1 MKHAARKSR
10 AATNGTLNG
19 GGCMAMGSPKPPAR
33 PRPARLRRA
42 VRAVPAL
49 ALLLAA
55 APGASAFHD
64 GGVAS
69 CERCHVMHD
78 AVPGQVA
85 FDGPR
90 PLLLASSST
99 DLCLACHGDGGV
111 MGLNPLQPPREL
123 GAGNF
128 VFLLED
134 DLFDGPDPLAPR
146 LPGEAAGHS
155 IVSPALGLAADSRW
169 NSAPGGTFPSA
180 ALGCTSCHDPHGS
193 ASFRMLHGVGPVQ
206 GGVGNFTYPA
216 PAGAGLPATDP
227 AAVESRL
234 AHSAYISGMTRWC
247 ANCHGFYHDQ
257 GASGFEHPVD
267 ELLDS
272 GERRRYE
279 MYDGDANATGGMAAT
294 SYLPEVPYEA
304 ADATINGTSGPGAT
318 GRIHCLSCHR
328 AHASSAPASGRWDF
342 NVLHLAQDG
351 VASGSW
357 PLPSPYPDA
366 GQGQLC
372 RKCHGQNHDQGLAC
386 LSCHREGDSGIT
398 PMAP

>member
-1 MKHAARKSR
+1 ML
-10 AATNGTLNG
+10 TG
-19 GGCMAMGSPKPPAR
+19 GEFMAMTSPGTCDRSAVST
-33 PRPARLRRA
+33 RRCVA
-42 VRAVPAL
+42 GIAA
-49 ALLLAA
+49 ACWLLLATV
-55 APGASAFHD
+55 PGAGAFHD
-64 GGVAS
+64 GGVAT

-90 PLLLASSST
+90 PLLLAASST
-99 DLCLACHGDGGV
+99 DLCLMCHGDGGV

-155 IVSPALGLAADSRW
+155 IVSPALGLTADSRW
-169 NSAPGGTFPSA
+169 DRAPGGSFPSA
-180 ALGCTSCHDPHGS
+180 ALGCTSCHDPHGN
-193 ASFRMLHGVGPVQ
+193 ASYRMLRGSGPVQ
-206 GGVGNFTYPA
+206 GGIGSFAYAA
-216 PAGAGLPATDP
+216 PAGAGLAVTDP

-234 AHSAYISGMTRWC
+234 THTAYISGMTRWC

-257 GASGFEHPVD
+257 GNSGFEHPVD
-267 ELLDS
+267 KLLDS

-279 MYDGDANATGGMAAT
+279 MYDGDASATGGVSAT
-294 SYLPEVPYEA
+294 SYLPEVPFES
-304 ADATINGTSGPGAT
+304 ADATINGTSGPGTT
-318 GRIHCLSCHR
+318 GRIHCLTCHR
-328 AHASSAPASGRWDF
+328 AHASSAPAAGRWDF
-342 NVLHLAQDG
+342 NVVRLAQDG

-357 PLPSPYPDA
+357 ALPSPYPDP

-372 RKCHGQNHDQGLAC
+372 RKCHGENHDRGLAC
-386 LSCHREGDSGIT
+386 LACHRNGDAHVT
-398 PMAP
+398 PMSP